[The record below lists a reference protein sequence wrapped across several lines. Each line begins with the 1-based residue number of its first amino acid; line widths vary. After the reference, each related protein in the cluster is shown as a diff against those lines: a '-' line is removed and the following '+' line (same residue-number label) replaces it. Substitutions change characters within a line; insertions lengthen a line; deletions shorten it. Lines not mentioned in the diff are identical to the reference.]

1 MLTYHGF
8 LNAGLPD
15 ARYDRFPS
23 KNNCSPSCGNI
34 SVPYPFGLEKGC
46 SANQHF
52 LLTCTCYKD
61 NKSTNPDL
69 LWWATRYTDEPSTPT
84 KLVRIDISQG
94 LIILTGEHYEE
105 FLAMDGTASTRVS
118 DGSAKDFVVKNLHF
132 AITNQTCK
140 EAQQNT
146 TGYACVSVNSTCL
159 AVNTGDGYIGYRCK
173 CKHGFE
179 GNPYIKDGCQGLSC
193 PFSQAQLELLHN
205 LTHLDTANIY
215 IGILL
220 YSPLITNIFFSCLR
234 LLIKIPHV
242 LITVTCAW
250 LQMLTNAPLHQASVQ
265 KYAIILSVTTFASS
279 ALLNQSTMT
288 KPSGALQ

>member
-1 MLTYHGF
+1 MLMFKASIVYVQYVISINFKLLLLTYHGF

-52 LLTCTCYKD
+52 LLRCTYYKD

-84 KLVRIDISQG
+84 KLVRIDISEG
-94 LIILTGEHYEE
+94 LIILAGEHYEE
-105 FLAMDGTASTRVS
+105 FLAMDGTASARVS

-179 GNPYIKDGCQGLSC
+179 GNPYIKDGCQGLSLSL
-193 PFSQAQLELLHN
+193 FTSTVSIASQFNALGHSQH
-205 LTHLDTANIY
+205 IY
-215 IGILL
+215 WYIVIL
-220 YSPLITNIFFSCLR
+220 SPYYKYFFSL
-234 LLIKIPHV
+234 V
-242 LITVTCAW
+242 LDC
-250 LQMLTNAPLHQASVQ
+250 
-265 KYAIILSVTTFASS
+265 
-279 ALLNQSTMT
+279 
-288 KPSGALQ
+288 